1 MNKKQYTMKARL
13 AKKIFN
19 SNSCYWISKSIVTND
34 IRVAKASRI
43 LKRKAKKLAAL
54 ANVPLRCSTCEWEH
68 WVEEDNDIY
77 RDCQKNCLCYNHW
90 EPRKS

>member
-1 MNKKQYTMKARL
+1 MKARL

-19 SNSCYWISKSIVTND
+19 SSNCYWTFKCVVTKD
-34 IRVAKASRI
+34 TRLTKASRI
-43 LKRKAKKLAAL
+43 LKRKAKKLATL

-77 RDCQKNCLCYNHW
+77 RDCQKNCICCNHW
-90 EPRKS
+90 KLRNS

>member
-1 MNKKQYTMKARL
+1 MKARL

-19 SNSCYWISKSIVTND
+19 NNNCYWISKSIVTND
-34 IRVAKASRI
+34 VRFAKACRI

-77 RDCQKNCLCYNHW
+77 RDCPKNCLCFNHW
-90 EPRKS
+90 KLRDS

>member
-1 MNKKQYTMKARL
+1 MKARL

-19 SNSCYWISKSIVTND
+19 SCNCYWVHKCFVTD
-34 IRVAKASRI
+34 DTRLAKACRI

-77 RDCQKNCLCYNHW
+77 RDCPKNCLCFNHW
-90 EPRKS
+90 KLRDS

>member
-1 MNKKQYTMKARL
+1 MKTRL

-19 SNSCYWISKSIVTND
+19 SNNCYWISKNIVTND
-34 IRVAKASRI
+34 VRFAKACRI
-43 LKRKAKKLAAL
+43 LKRKAKKLATL

-77 RDCQKNCLCYNHW
+77 RDCPKNCLCFNHW
-90 EPRKS
+90 KLRDS

>member
-1 MNKKQYTMKARL
+1 MKARL

-19 SNSCYWISKSIVTND
+19 SNNCYWISKNIVTND
-34 IRVAKASRI
+34 VRFAKACRI

-68 WVEEDNDIY
+68 WIEEDGDIY
-77 RDCQKNCLCYNHW
+77 RDCPMNCLYYNHW
-90 EPRKS
+90 KLRKS